1 MQNEK
6 KIIVIIF
13 SSFCK
18 IKKKTGS
25 LEVDSSAIVGVKCSE
40 DVLTEVV
47 RIAAG
52 DDDMLWSQ
60 WWSELMVTSTWWY
73 VGHN

>member
-1 MQNEK
+1 MK
-6 KIIVIIF
+6 KIVIIF

-18 IKKKTGS
+18 IKKTGS
-25 LEVDSSAIVGVKCSE
+25 PEVDSSAIVGVKCSE

-52 DDDMLWSQ
+52 DDDML
-60 WWSELMVTSTWWY
+60 
-73 VGHN
+73 